1 MELNKVEKYTIEEV
15 QKLFIETYE
24 RIERIEKKALSRLR
38 ARSQDAP
45 VEPGTTCTYNSRLK
59 EEIKAKLD
67 EIKPDPFFTEH
78 QEEVQK
84 VIDALLAGDFKG
96 LNQAQFLEKLNSYFG
111 KEEKDE

>member
-1 MELNKVEKYTIEEV
+1 MVSDNEEKYTIEEV

-45 VEPGTTCTYNSRLK
+45 VEPGTTCTYNQ

-67 EIKPDPFFTEH
+67 ELLSSFTEH
-78 QEEVQK
+78 QEEVPK
-84 VIDALLAGDFKG
+84 VMDALSADDFKG
-96 LNQAQFLEKLNSYFG
+96 LNPAQFLEKLNSFFG
-111 KEEKDE
+111 KGDQ